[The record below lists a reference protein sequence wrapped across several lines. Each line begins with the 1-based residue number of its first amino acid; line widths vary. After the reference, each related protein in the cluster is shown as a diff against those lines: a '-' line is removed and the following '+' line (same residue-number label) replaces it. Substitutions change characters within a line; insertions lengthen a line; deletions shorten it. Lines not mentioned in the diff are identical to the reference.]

1 MQIDRTAVT
10 AKRQGRA
17 CCPLDCSDCSGLC
30 LAIYM
35 MLTPA
40 EQDAVAR
47 RPHARLN

>member
-1 MQIDRTAVT
+1 MQTLRSVHTAPH
-10 AKRQGRA
+10 RSRA
-17 CCPLDCSDCSGLC
+17 CCPLECADCTGLC

-47 RPHARLN
+47 RPKARLM